1 MHGGCSA
8 SMTASN
14 PRPGILQWRCWLQE
28 GYAAGSAPARHRRA
42 GAGASRRPSRLRR
55 EAHAARPDQAGIGRL
70 EAPEGPA
77 DRPLQVDVLVVRT
90 TESEVGRH
98 QIAIRHRHETENNAA
113 RIDLDDTTKP
123 GHCCPK
129 IALDVVMDA
138 VGAAVAGDIGASLDA
153 LKRQMQRILGAL
165 RTAHR

>member
-1 MHGGCSA
+1 GCSA

-77 DRPLQVDVLVVRT
+77 DRPLQVDVLVIRAP
-90 TESEVGRH
+90 EREIGRQ
-98 QIAIRHRHETENNAA
+98 QIAVRHRHETENEAT
-113 RIDLDDTTKP
+113 RIDLDDPAQP
-123 GHCCPK
+123 GQGGPQ

-138 VGAAVAGDIGASLDA
+138 VGAAVAGDIGTGLDA
-153 LKRQMQRILGAL
+153 LKRQTQRV
-165 RTAHR
+165 